1 MGRKSTKENK
11 NVYQTSRE
19 SLGLTREAAAEKL
32 EFLSADRI
40 EKIESE
46 KSLPHPDEILAM
58 ADCYKNPSLCN
69 YYCSHECPIGQE
81 CVPEV
86 QIKDLSQITLEM
98 LASLNTLNR
107 DKDRLIEITVDGQIS
122 ADELD
127 DFHKIQAQLG
137 QISQAIDS
145 LQLWVQKAIMD
156 GTMSEDQVLYSLFT
170 NRSYPFTYE
179 FNAENKTIRFP
190 VDMLAR
196 IDTVMRENDVSFTGF
211 VLQACKYVLD
221 ELENDSSTK
230 NGH

>member
-11 NVYQTSRE
+11 NIYQTSRE
-19 SLGLTREAAAEKL
+19 ALGLTREAAAEQL

-81 CVPEV
+81 YVPEV
-86 QIKDLSQITLEM
+86 QMKNLSQITLEM

-122 ADELD
+122 KDELD
-127 DFHKIQAQLG
+127 DFHKIQTQLG

-156 GTMSEDQVLYSLFT
+156 GKLSD
-170 NRSYPFTYE
+170 
-179 FNAENKTIRFP
+179 K
-190 VDMLAR
+190 
-196 IDTVMRENDVSFTGF
+196 
-211 VLQACKYVLD
+211 
-221 ELENDSSTK
+221 
-230 NGH
+230 

>member
-11 NVYQTSRE
+11 NIYQTSRE
-19 SLGLTREAAAEKL
+19 ALGLTRESAAEQL
-32 EFLSADRI
+32 QFLSADRI
-40 EKIESE
+40 EKIENE

-81 CVPEV
+81 YVPEV

-122 ADELD
+122 EDELD

-156 GTMSEDQVLYSLFT
+156 GTMSE
-170 NRSYPFTYE
+170 N
-179 FNAENKTIRFP
+179 
-190 VDMLAR
+190 
-196 IDTVMRENDVSFTGF
+196 
-211 VLQACKYVLD
+211 
-221 ELENDSSTK
+221 
-230 NGH
+230 